1 MSAEDAWKTHFEG
14 NKNGGTNGWAEYK
27 RLVIHELEST
37 NIRLDRLDKRL
48 AKIEQRLTVLQTKAA
63 TYAAGIAII
72 ISGGVSF
79 LLKVL

>member
-1 MSAEDAWKTHFEG
+1 MSADEAWKTNFEG
-14 NKNGGTNGWAEYK
+14 HKNGGTNGWGEYK

-48 AKIEQRLTVLQTKAA
+48 AKIEQRITILQTKAA

>member
-1 MSAEDAWKTHFEG
+1 MSAEDAWKTHSEG
-14 NKNGGTNGWAEYK
+14 HKNGGTNGWGEYK

-48 AKIEQRLTVLQTKAA
+48 AKIEQRITILQTKAA

>member
-1 MSAEDAWKTHFEG
+1 MSADDAWKTNFEG
-14 NKNGGTNGWAEYK
+14 HKNGGTNGWGEYK

-48 AKIEQRLTVLQTKAA
+48 AKIEQRITILQTKAA

>member
-1 MSAEDAWKTHFEG
+1 MSAEDAWNTHHG
-14 NKNGGTNGWAEYK
+14 QKNGGTNGWAEYK

-48 AKIEQRLTVLQTKAA
+48 AKIEQRITVLQTKAA
-63 TYAAGIAII
+63 TYAAGVAII
-72 ISGGVSF
+72 ISGGMSL

>member
-1 MSAEDAWKTHFEG
+1 MSADDAWKTHFEG
-14 NKNGGTNGWAEYK
+14 HKNGGTNGWDEYK

-48 AKIEQRLTVLQTKAA
+48 AKIEQRITVLQTKAA
-63 TYAAGIAII
+63 TYAAGVAIL

-79 LLKVL
+79 LIKIL

>member
-1 MSAEDAWKTHFEG
+1 MSAEDAWKTNFEG
-14 NKNGGTNGWAEYK
+14 RGNGETNGWAEYK

-37 NIRLDRLDKRL
+37 NIRLERLDKRL
-48 AKIEQRLTVLQTKAA
+48 GKIEHRLTILQTKAA
-63 TYAAGIAII
+63 MYAAGIAIV

>member
-1 MSAEDAWKTHFEG
+1 MSAEDAWETDHG
-14 NKNGGTNGWAEYK
+14 HKNGGTNGWAEYK
-27 RLVIHELEST
+27 RLVIHELKHT

-48 AKIEQRLTVLQTKAA
+48 AKIEQRITILQTKAA
-63 TYAAGIAII
+63 TYAAGIAIV